1 MSEVL
6 AEETGVSEKLSN
18 LSKVTPPV
26 SSGGRVSTLAD
37 QLQPFPEKPRN
48 LHSPPTRVWTFD
60 FPDEFRQFYYLHSCP
75 CYLYWRGCQISHP
88 VLGPVLH
95 LLRRYL
101 PSTPC
106 GQARALQLLI
116 PEGLDVG
123 QVPCLLRP
131 IWKQAP
137 LLPLGSFPRNSLL
150 WN

>member
-1 MSEVL
+1 MHDSMSEVL

-60 FPDEFRQFYYLHSCP
+60 FPEEFRQFYYPHSCP

-95 LLRRYL
+95 LFYWEGTCLQPPVVKPELCNYSS
-101 PSTPC
+101 PK
-106 GQARALQLLI
+106 ALTLAKFPAFFRQS
-116 PEGLDVG
+116 
-123 QVPCLLRP
+123 
-131 IWKQAP
+131 
-137 LLPLGSFPRNSLL
+137 GSNHRSLL
-150 WN
+150 